1 MTENTKRSSL
11 HMEKFKKTGKARQIW
26 DLAKMSTRS
35 VAISTELPEDII
47 NLMEENGPIM
57 EARGL
62 IATNT
67 SYAIMQY
74 SIISKMIALDMAIN
88 GLKEPNPEL
97 TKFLIKRK
105 KIRQPLPK
113 KKMME
118 YYPGKNTIP
127 MSSAIPI
134 EIAKLAE
141 EYGPILVKHNIIPSS
156 TPYNI
161 WKFCVTS
168 VMLELSRLINNNTQ

>member
-1 MTENTKRSSL
+1 MD
-11 HMEKFKKTGKARQIW
+11 KFKKTGEPREIW
-26 DLAKMSTRS
+26 DLARMSTRS

-62 IATNT
+62 ITTNT
-67 SYAIMQY
+67 SYSIMQY
-74 SIISKMIALDMAIN
+74 SIISKIIALDMAIN
-88 GLKEPNPEL
+88 NKPIPNPEL
-97 TKFLIKRK
+97 TKFLMKKRK
-105 KIRQPLPK
+105 IKQQSQR

-118 YYPGKNTIP
+118 YYPGKKTIP

-141 EYGPILVKHNIIPSS
+141 KYAPLLVQHGMIPSA
-156 TPYNI
+156 TPYNM
-161 WKFCVTS
+161 WKFCCSS
-168 VMLELSRLINNNTQ
+168 VMVELNRLIKGGN

>member
-1 MTENTKRSSL
+1 MAEAQTRSSL
-11 HMEKFKKTGKARQIW
+11 HIEKFKKTGKARSVW
-26 DLAKMSTRS
+26 DLAQMSTKS

-47 NLMEENGPIM
+47 NLIEENGPIM

-67 SYAIMQY
+67 SYSIVQY
-74 SIISKMIALDMAIN
+74 AIISKIIALNMAIN
-88 GLKEPNPEL
+88 GLTEPNPNL
-97 TKFLIKRK
+97 TRFLIKRK

-141 EYGPILVKHNIIPSS
+141 EYGPILVKHNMIPSS
-156 TPYNI
+156 TPYNM

-168 VMLELSRLINNNTQ
+168 VMLELSRLIKEGN